1 MIKERLA
8 KLLSVKSIMT
18 LILTIVFAILALRGE
33 IGQDFMTV
41 YTMIVA
47 FFFGY
52 QTTKESKATPAEDGE
67 R

>member
-1 MIKERLA
+1 MIQERLA

-41 YTMIVA
+41 YTMIVS

-52 QTTKESKATPAEDGE
+52 ATMKEDKK
-67 R
+67 